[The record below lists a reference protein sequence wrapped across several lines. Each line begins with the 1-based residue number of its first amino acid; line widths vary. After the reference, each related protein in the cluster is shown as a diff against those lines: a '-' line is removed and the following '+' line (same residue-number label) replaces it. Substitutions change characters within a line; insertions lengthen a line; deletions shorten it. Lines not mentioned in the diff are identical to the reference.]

1 MSTLLTSEIRKV
13 TTLKFWWALALPPV
27 FVGICA
33 SAISSAVAT
42 SADELTGGEI
52 DEIVVVGLFV
62 ALGFAMLFAAV
73 FSAVNAGT
81 EFRHDTITTSF
92 LTSQGRDRVIATK
105 VLVTALFALGYGL
118 VVSICSVVCL
128 LVFTGGRFTLSGD
141 TMSYVAAGLFAV
153 VLWSIIGSGL
163 GLLFGSPTWPSI
175 VIVAWFPV
183 GELITLGIL
192 SGLGLEGA
200 WYVTP
205 ASLTMSVTAAGNL
218 DDTGA
223 VATWPLAPIGL
234 TLWAVIVLALGWLR
248 TRERDI
254 A

>member
-1 MSTLLTSEIRKV
+1 MTTVLTSEIRKV

-42 SADELTGGEI
+42 SADEITNGDV

-73 FSAVNAGT
+73 FSAVNTGT

-92 LTSQGRDRVIATK
+92 LTTSGRDRVIGAK

-118 VVSICSVVCL
+118 VVSICSIVCL
-128 LVFTGGRFTLSGD
+128 LLFTAGTFSLTGD
-141 TMSYVAAGLFAV
+141 TMAYVAAGLFAV
-153 VLWSIIGSGL
+153 VLWSLIGSGL

-192 SGLGLEGA
+192 SGLGFEGA
-200 WYVTP
+200 WNITP

-218 DDTGA
+218 DDAGA
-223 VATWPLAPIGL
+223 FATWPWAPIGL
-234 TLWAVIVLALGWLR
+234 TVWAASALAAGWLR

-254 A
+254 N

>member
-1 MSTLLTSEIRKV
+1 MNSLLTSEIRKV

-27 FVGICA
+27 FVGVCA

-42 SADELTGGEI
+42 GADELTGGDVDGI
-52 DEIVVVGLFV
+52 IAAGLFV
-62 ALGFAMLFAAV
+62 ALGFTMVFAAV

-92 LTSQGRDRVIATK
+92 LTTSGRDRIIGAK
-105 VLVTALFALGYGL
+105 VMVTALFALGYGL
-118 VVSICSVVCL
+118 VVSIVSIVCL
-128 LVFTGGRFTLSGD
+128 LLFTAGRFSLTGD
-141 TMSYVAAGLFAV
+141 TMSYVAAGLFAI

-175 VIVAWFPV
+175 IIVGWFPV

-192 SGLGLEGA
+192 SGLGIEGA

-205 ASLTMSVTAAGNL
+205 AALTMAVTAAGNL
-218 DDTGA
+218 DDTGGFT
-223 VATWPLAPIGL
+223 TWPWAPIGL
-234 TLWAVIVLALGWLR
+234 TLWAAIALATGWLR

-254 A
+254 N